1 MTAMKW
7 PFCHL
12 FQAARKCAEIVSEV
26 IIQTVDFDV
35 AGEYA
40 ALCQLAPKSGAVVFF
55 VGLVRDLYGDTVA
68 NKSTDSEPDDAIDYL
83 ELTHYQGMT
92 EKLCQQIV
100 DEARTRYPF
109 DAARVIHRVGKL
121 YSGDQIVMVA
131 IASRHRDAAFNAA
144 QFIMD
149 YLKTRATL
157 WKKEVGTR
165 GEQWI
170 GIKDKDASAANKW
183 SQEGQPEPD

>member
-1 MTAMKW
+1 MKS
-7 PFCHL
+7 PFCRL
-12 FQAARKCAEIVSEV
+12 FQAARKSCEFVPEV

-35 AGEYA
+35 AAEYA
-40 ALCQLAPKSGAVVFF
+40 ALCELAPKSGAVVFF
-55 VGLVRDLYGDTVA
+55 VGLVRDLYGDAVA
-68 NKSTDSEPDDAIDYL
+68 NSNIGTAPDDAIEYL
-83 ELTHYQGMT
+83 ELTHYHGMT
-92 EKLCQQIV
+92 ETLCQQIV
-100 DEARTRYPF
+100 DEARARYPF

-165 GEQWI
+165 GQQWI
-170 GIKDKDASAANKW
+170 GIKGKDAAAVNRW
-183 SQEGQPEPD
+183 SKEDKQ